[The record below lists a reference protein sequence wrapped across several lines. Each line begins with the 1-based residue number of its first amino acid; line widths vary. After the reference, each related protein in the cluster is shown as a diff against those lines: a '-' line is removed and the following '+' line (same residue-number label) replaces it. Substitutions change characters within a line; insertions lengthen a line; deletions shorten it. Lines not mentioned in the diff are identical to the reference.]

1 MNEQMYALEQQE
13 KCLQK
18 EANTAQFRLLL
29 LLPFTSS
36 RCNVDGN
43 IDTEEVNEPERKKKR
58 VIDSEDDSA
67 D

>member
-13 KCLQK
+13 RWLQK
-18 EANTAQFRLLL
+18 EANTALFRLL